1 MTNSFLQLEIHCE
14 EKIKKKERTK
24 LLQNGKI
31 LHVLLQNLND
41 FLKIQP
47 VMIELNS
54 FVPLKLVNT
63 NYSSCSLILVY

>member
-41 FLKIQP
+41 FLP
-47 VMIELNS
+47 TAPMYYVFYIEIHS
-54 FVPLKLVNT
+54 FKDTACYV
-63 NYSSCSLILVY
+63 SD